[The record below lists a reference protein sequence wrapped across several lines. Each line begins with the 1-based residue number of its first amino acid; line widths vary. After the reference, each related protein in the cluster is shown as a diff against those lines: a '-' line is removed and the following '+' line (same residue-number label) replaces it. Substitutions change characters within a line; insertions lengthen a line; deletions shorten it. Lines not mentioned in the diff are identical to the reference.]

1 MLALPDKV
9 DIQANITMVK
19 LNEFN
24 QSKLVFLEGLKDVE
38 GYIGYTESLG
48 EKYCISI
55 EWKSRPQLDSFL
67 KSELFHFFRGAI
79 HTLGKLIHVTINS
92 RKDNE

>member
-1 MLALPDKV
+1 LPDKV
-9 DIQANITMVK
+9 DIQATITEVK

-24 QSKLVFLEGLKDVE
+24 QSKLVFLEGLEDVE
-38 GYIGYTESLG
+38 GYIGYTESPG
-48 EKYCISI
+48 EKYSISI

-67 KSELFHFFRGAI
+67 KSELFHFFKGAI
-79 HTLGKLIHVTINS
+79 HTLGKLIHVSIKH